1 MVIDTSAMIAIQFA
15 EPESS
20 ALTVAILA
28 SETRL
33 MSAATYV
40 EYVAVLARRF
50 PRFAAA
56 DWAERVV
63 AGLGIKVVDV
73 TAAHALLA
81 ADALETYGRARHQA
95 GRQPRARAAK
105 RPKACQ
111 SSWEQQRKSPCQSS
125 PAKGALLLRTSAQK

>member
-56 DWAERVV
+56 DWAERAV

-95 GRQPRARAAK
+95 GLNYGDSFAYALAKATGEPLLFKGDDFARTDVVAA
-105 RPKACQ
+105 AY
-111 SSWEQQRKSPCQSS
+111 
-125 PAKGALLLRTSAQK
+125 

>member
-1 MVIDTSAMIAIQFA
+1 MVVDTSAMIAIQFA

-20 ALTVAILA
+20 ALTIAILA
-28 SETRL
+28 SEARL

-56 DWAERVV
+56 EWVERAV
-63 AGLGIKVVDV
+63 AGLGIRVVDV

-81 ADALETYGRARHQA
+81 ADALERFGRTRHPAGLNYGDSFAYALAKATGEPLLFKGDDFSRTDVV
-95 GRQPRARAAK
+95 AA
-105 RPKACQ
+105 AY
-111 SSWEQQRKSPCQSS
+111 
-125 PAKGALLLRTSAQK
+125 